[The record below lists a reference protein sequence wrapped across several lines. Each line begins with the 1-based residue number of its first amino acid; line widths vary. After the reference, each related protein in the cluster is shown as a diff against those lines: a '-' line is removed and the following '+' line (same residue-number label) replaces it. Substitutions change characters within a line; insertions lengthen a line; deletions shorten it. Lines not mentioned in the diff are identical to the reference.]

1 MQIVINDNGIL
12 TAYAKIGN
20 LKNGVDF
27 FGEIPTDFVPSKY
40 KWQTVEA
47 ITDEDGNIV
56 SSCYIIRKNIISET
70 ITDENGEEYIVERVE
85 NSVEYGE
92 IIPNP
97 DYASSELS
105 TYRDESI
112 KRSKVMLAQWLE
124 DNPLLYSDGKYYSV
138 TEEKQSLLNS
148 NLASY
153 ERATQAGI
161 EYPLKWNSTGQP
173 CISWNY
179 TDLLTLSLNIA
190 AYVAPKVSM
199 QQSYEIRIKNC
210 SSIEEIDSIVIDY
223 DRNGD
228 ESETNS

>member
-1 MQIVINDNGIL
+1 MQLLIKKGIIIAAAAVGSYNGS
-12 TAYAKIGN
+12 
-20 LKNGVDF
+20 VEF
-27 FGEIPTDFVPSKY
+27 FGEMPEDFRPYKY
-40 KWQTVEA
+40 LWQTVEP
-47 ITDEDGNIV
+47 ITDEEGNII

-70 ITDENGEEYIVERVE
+70 VIDENGEEYITERIE
-85 NSVEYGE
+85 NVIEYGE
-92 IIPNP
+92 IISNP
-97 DYASSELS
+97 DYVSSELS
-105 TYRDESI
+105 TYRDEAI

-124 DNPLLYSDGKYYSV
+124 NNPLLYSDGKYYSV

-153 ERATQAGI
+153 ERATQTGI
-161 EYPLKWNSTGQP
+161 EYDLKWNSTGQP

-179 TDLLTLSLNIA
+179 TDLLALSLNIA
-190 AYVAPKVSM
+190 GYVAPKVSM

-228 ESETNS
+228 EIETNI

>member
-1 MQIVINDNGIL
+1 MQVVINDNGII
-12 TAYAKIGN
+12 TAYTKIGK

-27 FGEIPTDFVPSKY
+27 FGEIPADFAPNKY
-40 KWQTVEA
+40 KWQAVEP
-47 ITDEDGNIV
+47 ITDEDGSIV

-70 ITDENGEEYIVERVE
+70 AIDENGEEYIVKRFEDVI
-85 NSVEYGE
+85 EYGE

-97 DYASSELS
+97 DYVSSELS
-105 TYRDESI
+105 TYRDEAI
-112 KRSKVMLAQWLE
+112 KRSKIMLAQWLE

-161 EYPLKWNSTGQP
+161 EYPLKWNSTGAE
-173 CISWNY
+173 CESWNY
-179 TDLLTLSLNIA
+179 TDLLALSLTIA

-199 QQSYEIRIKNC
+199 QQSYEIQIKNC
-210 SSIEEIDSIVIDY
+210 NTIEEINSIVIDY
-223 DRNGD
+223 DKNGD
-228 ESETNS
+228 SSEANS